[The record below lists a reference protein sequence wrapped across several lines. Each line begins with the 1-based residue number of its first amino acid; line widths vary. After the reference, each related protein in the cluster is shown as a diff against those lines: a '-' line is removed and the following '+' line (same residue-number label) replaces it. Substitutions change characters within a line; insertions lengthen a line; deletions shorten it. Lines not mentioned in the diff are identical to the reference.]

1 MATLATSTP
10 NEAQTKTWTE
20 GSVKP
25 SYKDISQTTTV
36 AVAGKK
42 SGCVLPEVV
51 VFLYFLAFVIKAP
64 VQQFWLFDLFAAEY
78 GLWQESGNRT
88 GYCDNSSS
96 QSTNASDTE
105 NKVQSKTSEY
115 VMYINFVSSFVGI
128 VPTLCLGRMTD
139 KYGRKFALYLSQ
151 LGLLASLLLTLMV
164 FVHNLAPTFLL
175 VSALMEGL
183 SGSIGLFLTAASSVV
198 ADITSPGKQRT
209 FRLATMEAAVAIAIS
224 LAAAV
229 SGVLVEAVGYECPVE
244 IGLGSVG
251 LSLLYTLF
259 LLPRSVADDHDS
271 PSSSTPLLKSV
282 ECHVKPASRPQKIF
296 KFLVCLTCFA
306 IYVLS
311 YTGDDNISFLYL
323 LHRPF
328 CWAKDKISIFTGA
341 FSLSKW
347 ILVLLFILVAKV
359 KIPEPVFA
367 LIGALSAASSYLLKG
382 LASSD
387 LLIFAGKMLS
397 IVGSGSV
404 CALLPLLLSLTSSVS
419 LFICLSVWKPE

>member
-25 SYKDISQTTTV
+25 SYKDISQTTT
-36 AVAGKK
+36 ARKK

-64 VQQFWLFDLFAAEY
+64 VKQFWLFDHFAAEY

-209 FRLATMEAAVAIAIS
+209 FRLATMEAAVATAIS

-251 LSLLYTLF
+251 LSLLYTLS

-282 ECHVKPASRPQKIF
+282 ECHVKPASRPQKYSNS
-296 KFLVCLTCFA
+296 LSVLLASRSMCCLTQGMTTS
-306 IYVLS
+306 V
-311 YTGDDNISFLYL
+311 
-323 LHRPF
+323 
-328 CWAKDKISIFTGA
+328 
-341 FSLSKW
+341 FSTF
-347 ILVLLFILVAKV
+347 FI
-359 KIPEPVFA
+359 
-367 LIGALSAASSYLLKG
+367 GLSAGLKTRFPSLLEHF
-382 LASSD
+382 LCP
-387 LLIFAGKMLS
+387 
-397 IVGSGSV
+397 SGSWS
-404 CALLPLLLSLTSSVS
+404 C
-419 LFICLSVWKPE
+419 CLSSWQKARSLNPSSP